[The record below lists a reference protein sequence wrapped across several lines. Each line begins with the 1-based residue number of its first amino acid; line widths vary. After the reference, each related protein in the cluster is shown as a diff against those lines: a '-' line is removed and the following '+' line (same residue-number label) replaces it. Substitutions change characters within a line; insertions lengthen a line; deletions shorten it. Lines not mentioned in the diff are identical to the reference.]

1 MADQNQN
8 SQAGVVIQPPPRLTG
23 DPNEDVVALSLWTT
37 TFYQAAFVQG
47 GIPTQSDIDNSVDPA
62 KATAE
67 TAQTTANAAKA
78 EADASKAELAT
89 MAAGTFTISG
99 TNLSG
104 DVTLTTTQA
113 DTDYSVVATPE
124 SSAGGPAAG
133 AFTIV
138 GVVKSTNKFTPTL
151 QAAPGSGKS
160 VTYAWH
166 LRR

>member
-23 DPNEDVVALSLWTT
+23 DPNQDVVALSLWTT

-47 GIPTQSDIDNSVDPA
+47 GIPTQQDIDNTVDPT

-67 TAQTTANAAKA
+67 SAQTTANEALGKA
-78 EADASKAELAT
+78 NASKAILDKE
-89 MAAGTFTISG
+89 AAGTFTISG
-99 TNLSG
+99 TDLTG
-104 DVTLTTTQA
+104 DVTLSTAQV
-113 DTDYSVVATPE
+113 DTNYSVVATPE
-124 SSAGGPAAG
+124 SSTGAAAG
-133 AFTIV
+133 AFIIV

-160 VTYAWH
+160 ITYAWH